1 MTETN
6 LPWWLAYYAG
16 NAAAIR
22 SCLGAVGVFFL
33 VLSIAGAADA
43 TSPSQNRAVALAFF
57 LALGLFAL
65 TALLPSGLTAIRM
78 YQGFK

>member
-1 MTETN
+1 MTEIN

-22 SCLGAVGVFFL
+22 ICLGAVVAFFF
-33 VLSIAGAADA
+33 VISIAGAADA
-43 TSPSQNRAVALAFF
+43 TSPSQKRAVTIAFF
-57 LALGLFAL
+57 WALGLFAL

-78 YQGFK
+78 YQGF

>member
-1 MTETN
+1 MTEIN

-22 SCLGAVGVFFL
+22 VCLGAVATFFL
-33 VLSIAGAADA
+33 VISIAGAADA
-43 TSPSQNRAVALAFF
+43 TSPSQKRAVAKALFW
-57 LALGLFAL
+57 ALGLFAL

-78 YQGFK
+78 YQGF

>member
-1 MTETN
+1 MTEIN

-22 SCLGAVGVFFL
+22 VCLGAVAAFFL
-33 VLSIAGAADA
+33 LLSIGGAADA
-43 TSPSQNRAVALAFF
+43 TSPSQKRAATIAFF
-57 LALGLFAL
+57 WALGLFAL

-78 YQGFK
+78 YQGF